1 MNLIDYLVRKT
12 TTYKNLEDQYEKQ
25 IQECSRKETD
35 KQVLKQIIQTQI
47 KDIENL
53 KSELD
58 DAKNKLKQTEIAR
71 RSVAGKLGGLT
82 TKNKR
87 LEEEIK
93 ELKSSLT
100 EKKKESKKM
109 DKQLDEKDKQLED
122 AERKIK
128 FLKKNRRAPNLEEI
142 KDYELKRKKVA
153 EKNK

>member
-12 TTYKNLEDQYEKQ
+12 KIYRDLDREVDMFDRECAMKGQKIRELTEQLRAEKDKVVKLTV
-25 IQECSRKETD
+25 ELNET
-35 KQVLKQIIQTQI
+35 
-47 KDIENL
+47 ER
-53 KSELD
+53 
-58 DAKNKLKQTEIAR
+58 AR

-128 FLKKNRRAPNLEEI
+128 FLKGNRRAPNLEEL
-142 KDYELKRKKVA
+142 KDYELKRKRIIQ
-153 EKNK
+153 KNSSK

>member
-12 TTYKNLEDQYEKQ
+12 KIYRDLDREVDMFDRECAMKGQKIRELIEQLRAEKDKVVKLTV
-25 IQECSRKETD
+25 ELNET
-35 KQVLKQIIQTQI
+35 
-47 KDIENL
+47 ER
-53 KSELD
+53 
-58 DAKNKLKQTEIAR
+58 AR

-100 EKKKESKKM
+100 ERKKESKKM

-128 FLKKNRRAPNLEEI
+128 FLKNCKRAPKLSEI
-142 KDYELKRKKVA
+142 KDYYYGKGKKD
-153 EKNK
+153 ERN